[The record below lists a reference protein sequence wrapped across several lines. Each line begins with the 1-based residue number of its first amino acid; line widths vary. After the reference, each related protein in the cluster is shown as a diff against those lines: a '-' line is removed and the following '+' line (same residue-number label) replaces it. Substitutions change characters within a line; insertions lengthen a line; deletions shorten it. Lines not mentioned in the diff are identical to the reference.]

1 MSLGAIDFGLLVD
14 GAVVLVERVFHDLAH
29 HPDLTRAERLARVR
43 AACQHVA
50 RPMFSSVVVI
60 MMVYVPVLTMTG
72 VDGKLFR
79 PMAITVVLALATAL
93 LAALTLVPA
102 LAALVLNKQA
112 IPAEP
117 PRLVRA
123 LERVYAAMLPWL
135 TRLRAPIGVAAVAAI
150 ALAGVLFAR
159 AGSELT
165 PQLDEGDLVIQT
177 TRRPDLSLDAAIAAA
192 GRMEATLREVPE
204 VRQVVSRIGSPAVA
218 TDVMGVEQADVFVG
232 LLPRERW
239 RPGLTRDALIAE
251 LHDRIERVTPGS
263 DPSFTQPI
271 QMRFNELLA
280 GAATD
285 VVISVYGDD
294 LPTLHHLADALRAA
308 VAGEPGV
315 VDARVLAPDD
325 VPLLEVRPRPLDLT
339 QRGLAVGDVLDAVQA
354 IRFGLP
360 VATTY
365 DGPRVIPIVLSLGGL
380 GANAGAAALGDLL
393 IPTPGA
399 PIPLGA
405 LADLDQHPTPG
416 MVQHEGGQRRLVL
429 GFNVRGVDLGHA
441 VAGAQRRAASVVIPR
456 GYELRWGGQLETL
469 EAAHRRLRIVV
480 PLVLLL
486 ITGILAL
493 TFRAVRHT
501 IIILTHVPF
510 ACVGGVAAL
519 AVRGLPVSM
528 SAAIGFIA
536 LSGIAVMN
544 GVVLLSQVRAGE
556 EAGMTPA
563 EAVLAAAKERARPV
577 MMTALVAMLGFV
589 PMMLASGVGAE
600 VQRPLATVVVGGLL
614 TSTMLTLGV
623 LPALYPWLVGRR
635 RR

>member
-14 GAVVLVERVFHDLAH
+14 GAVVLVERVFHDLAA
-29 HPDLTRAERLARVR
+29 HPDLSRAERIARVR

-50 RPMFSSVVVI
+50 RPMFASVLVI

-79 PMAITVVLALATAL
+79 PMAITVVLALTTAL

-102 LAALVLNKQA
+102 LAALVLDRRA
-112 IPAEP
+112 IPSRP

-123 LERVYAAMLPWL
+123 LERGYGRLLPWL
-135 TRLRAPIGVAAVAAI
+135 TRLRLPIAALALAAI
-150 ALAGVLFAR
+150 AGAAVLFAG

-177 TRRPDLSLDAAIAAA
+177 TRRADISLDASIAASS
-192 GRMEATLREVPE
+192 RMEAALLEVAE

-218 TDVMGVEQADVFVG
+218 TDVMGLEQADVFVG
-232 LLPRERW
+232 LAPRAAW
-239 RPGLTRDALIAE
+239 RPGLTRDGLIAE
-251 LHDRIERVTPGS
+251 LRARIDRAAPGS

-280 GAATD
+280 GAPSD
-285 VVISVYGDD
+285 VVVSIFGDD
-294 LPTLHHLADALRAA
+294 LATLHQLAEQLRAA
-308 VAGEPGV
+308 VAVEPGV

-325 VPLLEVRPRPLDLT
+325 VPLLEIAPRPLDVA

-365 DGPRVIPIVLSLGGL
+365 DGALPVPIVLALGGL
-380 GANAGAAALGDLL
+380 GAAAGPTALAELL
-393 IPTPGA
+393 IPTAAA
-399 PIPLGA
+399 PVA
-405 LADLDQHPTPG
+405 LASLAEVDQRLTPG
-416 MVQHEGGQRRLVL
+416 MVQHERGQRRLVL

-441 VAGAQRRAASVVIPR
+441 VAGAQRRAQVVAIPR

-469 EAAHRRLRIVV
+469 EAAHRRLRLVV
-480 PLVLLL
+480 PLVLLV
-486 ITGILAL
+486 ITAILAI
-493 TFRAVRHT
+493 TFRRLRHT
-501 IIILTHVPF
+501 LIILTHVPF

-556 EAGMTPA
+556 EAGMTPG
-563 EAVLAAAKERARPV
+563 EAILAAARERARPV
-577 MMTALVAMLGFV
+577 LMTALVAMFGFV

-614 TSTMLTLGV
+614 TSTMLTLAV
-623 LPALYPWLVGRR
+623 LPALYPLLVRR
-635 RR
+635 SPR